1 MKGPKRSKKY
11 HRPGVIEKDVKKE
24 NLEEMDFEL
33 TDEQRDIKKAAR
45 EFAEGMF
52 PEVAEECDLNE
63 TFPRALWKKA
73 CDLGFVGVF
82 IDEAYGGSGLG
93 LLENI
98 LIMEEFSRVDAG
110 CAGVVLATLGSEFI
124 LLYGREEQKRKY
136 LPGLT
141 KGETIMGMAI
151 TEPDAG
157 SDMASITTTARN
169 VKDHSVINGNKM
181 FITNGSIAD
190 FIIVLCLTNENEK
203 VKSKRQSA
211 ILVETNRKGFE
222 ANQLKRRLGMRG
234 SDTAEL
240 HFSEVEVPSENLV
253 GEVEGEGFY
262 QLMAV
267 FNRTR
272 VTVAVINVRVAQG
285 GLEKAIQ
292 YAKQRKQFG
301 SPIGSF
307 QAIQFK
313 LAEMASWIEAAR
325 TLCHKAAW
333 MVDHGRIDPKLI
345 SMAKWFAGEVGVK
358 VIDEVVQ
365 IHGGYGYLG
374 EFGIERLYRDVKLA
388 EIVEGTK
395 EIEKLIIARELL
407 GRG

>member
-1 MKGPKRSKKY
+1 
-11 HRPGVIEKDVKKE
+11 
-24 NLEEMDFEL
+24 MDFEL
-33 TDEQRDIKKAAR
+33 TDEQKDIKKAAR

-73 CDLGFVGVF
+73 CELGFVGVF
-82 IDEAYGGSGLG
+82 IDEAYGGPGLG
-93 LLENI
+93 LLENV
-98 LIMEEFSRVDAG
+98 LIMEEFCRVDAG
-110 CAGVVLATLGSEFI
+110 CAGVALTTLGSEFI
-124 LLYGREEQKRKY
+124 LLYGREEQKKKY
-136 LPGLT
+136 LPLLP
-141 KGETIMGMAI
+141 KGEAIMGMAI
-151 TEPDAG
+151 TEPDVG
-157 SDMASITTTARN
+157 SDTASITTTARR
-169 VKDHSVINGNKM
+169 VKGHYVINGNKM

-190 FIIVLCLTNENEK
+190 FIIVLCVTNENEK
-203 VKSKRQSA
+203 VKSRRQSA

-222 ANQLKRRLGMRG
+222 ASPLKRKLGMRA
-234 SDTAEL
+234 SDTSEL
-240 HFSEVEVPSENLV
+240 HFSEVEVPLENLI

-267 FNRTR
+267 FNRSR
-272 VTVAVINVRVAQG
+272 VTVSVINVGVAQG

-307 QAIQFK
+307 QGIQFK

-325 TLCHKAAW
+325 TLCYKAAS
-333 MVDHGRIDPKLI
+333 MVDSGKIDPKLI

-374 EFGIERLYRDVKLA
+374 EYGIERLYRDVKLA

-395 EIEKLIIARELL
+395 EIEKVIIARELL

>member
-1 MKGPKRSKKY
+1 M
-11 HRPGVIEKDVKKE
+11 
-24 NLEEMDFEL
+24 NFEL
-33 TDEQRDIKKAAR
+33 TDEQKDIKKSAR

-82 IDEAYGGSGLG
+82 IDEAYGGPGLG

-98 LIMEEFSRVDAG
+98 LIMEEFCRLDAG
-110 CAGVVLATLGSEFI
+110 CASVILTTLGSEFI
-124 LLYGREEQKRKY
+124 LLYGREEQKKKY
-136 LPGLT
+136 LPGLA
-141 KGETIMGMAI
+141 KGEAIMGMAI

-157 SDMASITTTARN
+157 SDVASVNTRALR
-169 VKDHSVINGNKM
+169 VHDHYVINGNKM

-190 FIIVLCLTNENEK
+190 FLVILCVTNENER
-203 VKSKRQSA
+203 VRSKRHSA
-211 ILVETNRKGFE
+211 LLVETNRKGFE
-222 ANQLKRRLGMRG
+222 ANQLKRKLGMRA
-234 SDTAEL
+234 SDTAEI
-240 HFSEVEVPSENLV
+240 HFSDVEVPLENLI
-253 GEVEGEGFY
+253 GEVEGEGFH

-267 FNRTR
+267 FNRSR
-272 VTVAVINVRVAQG
+272 VTVAMISVGVSQG
-285 GLEKAIQ
+285 GLEKAIS

-301 SPIGSF
+301 NPIGSF
-307 QAIQFK
+307 QGIQFK
-313 LAEMASWIEAAR
+313 LAEMASWIEASRA
-325 TLCHKAAW
+325 LCYKAAS
-333 MVDHGRIDPKLI
+333 MVDHGKIDPKLI

-374 EFGIERLYRDVKLA
+374 EYGIERLYRNAKLA

-395 EIEKLIIARELL
+395 EIEKMIIARELL
-407 GRG
+407 GR

>member
-1 MKGPKRSKKY
+1 
-11 HRPGVIEKDVKKE
+11 
-24 NLEEMDFEL
+24 MDFEL
-33 TDEQRDIKKAAR
+33 TDEQKDIKRAAR

-73 CDLGFVGVF
+73 CDLGFIGVF
-82 IDEAYGGSGLG
+82 IDGVYGGPGLG
-93 LLENI
+93 FLEHA
-98 LIMEEFSRVDAG
+98 LIAEEFARVDAG
-110 CAGVVLATLGSEFI
+110 CGTIIHTTLGSEFI
-124 LLYGREEQKRKY
+124 LLFGREEQKKRI
-136 LPGLT
+136 LPLLP
-141 KGETIMGMAI
+141 KGEAIMGMAI

-157 SDMASITTTARN
+157 SDVASVNTRARRVN
-169 VKDHSVINGNKM
+169 DHYVINGNKM

-190 FIIVLCLTNENEK
+190 FLVILCLTNENEK
-203 VKSKRQSA
+203 VKTKRHTP
-211 ILVETNRKGFE
+211 IIVETNRKGYE
-222 ANQLKRRLGMRG
+222 ANQLKRKLGMRA
-234 SDTAEL
+234 SDTAEIN
-240 HFSEVEVPSENLV
+240 FSEVEVPLENLV

-272 VTVAVINVRVAQG
+272 VTVAVQGVGIAEG

-301 SPIGSF
+301 SPLGHF
-307 QAIQFK
+307 QGIQFK

-325 TLCHKAAW
+325 ALCYQAGW
-333 MVDHGRIDPKLI
+333 MVDHGKIDPKLI
-345 SMAKWFAGEVGVK
+345 SMAKWFSGEVAVK

-374 EFGIERLYRDVKLA
+374 EYGIERLYRDAKLV

-407 GRG
+407 GKL

>member
-1 MKGPKRSKKY
+1 
-11 HRPGVIEKDVKKE
+11 
-24 NLEEMDFEL
+24 MDFEL
-33 TDEQRDIKKAAR
+33 TDEQKDIKKAAR

-52 PEVAEECDLNE
+52 PEVAEECDINE
-63 TFPRALWKKA
+63 TFPKKLWKKA

-82 IDEAYGGSGLG
+82 IDEAYGGPGLG
-93 LLENI
+93 LLENV
-98 LIMEEFSRVDAG
+98 LIMEEFCRVDAG
-110 CAGVVLATLGSEFI
+110 CAGVTLTTLGSEFI
-124 LLYGREEQKRKY
+124 LLYGREDQKKKY
-136 LPGLT
+136 LPLLP
-141 KGETIMGMAI
+141 KGEAIMGMAI
-151 TEPDAG
+151 TEPDVG
-157 SDMASITTTARN
+157 SDVASITTTARR
-169 VKDHSVINGNKM
+169 VKDHYVINGNKM

-190 FIIVLCLTNENEK
+190 FIVALCLTNENEK

-222 ANQLKRRLGMRG
+222 ANQLKRKLGMRA

-240 HFSEVEVPSENLV
+240 HFSEVEVPLENLI
-253 GEVEGEGFY
+253 GEAEGEGFY

-272 VTVAVINVRVAQG
+272 VTVAVINVGVGQG

-301 SPIGSF
+301 VPIGSF
-307 QAIQFK
+307 QGIQFK

-325 TLCHKAAW
+325 ALCYKAAS
-333 MVDHGRIDPKLI
+333 MVDHGKIDPKLI

-374 EFGIERLYRDVKLA
+374 EYGIERLYRDVKLA

-407 GRG
+407 GR